1 MFQLTAFFLGKTSKT
16 ANSDSLM
23 KILFLLGARSEWGYI
38 RPLIVEAIKRNHEPL
53 VCATNM
59 AVQIRYSSILEELQK
74 MEIPIIARIS
84 SAFEGDSH
92 VAMAKSI
99 GAVTLGFSDVLDT
112 AKPNWVV
119 LAGDRYE
126 QLGAAIACSYMYVP
140 TSHVQSGEKS
150 GNIDGVARHAI
161 TKLVHLH
168 FTANPDA
175 SERVFR
181 MGEEK
186 FRIHETGAPQL
197 DSLLNDSRPSRN
209 QLVAQNI
216 APQEDYLLVVFHPV
230 TEEFSAADFQ
240 IAQLKGALDKFNYKK
255 IWILPNN
262 DPGGLRIR
270 EFLLTHQNADE
281 RILNNV
287 ARPTYASLLEHSF
300 AIVGNSSSGILEAP
314 SFGRPAIN
322 IGSRQRDRFRG
333 SNVID
338 VERAFENE
346 IIKALDLCSN
356 DSFLSMLAKSKN
368 PYGDGKSSPRI
379 LDILENT
386 PIDQRLLAK
395 RLDY

>member
-1 MFQLTAFFLGKTSKT
+1 
-16 ANSDSLM
+16 M

-38 RPLIVEAIKRNHEPL
+38 RPLMLEAKNRNHEPL

-59 AVQIRYSSILEELQK
+59 AVQIRYSSIIEELHGLQ
-74 MEIPIIARIS
+74 IPVVSRIS

-99 GAVTLGFSDVLDT
+99 GAVTLGFSDVLDSI
-112 AKPNWVV
+112 KPNWVV

-126 QLGAAIACSYMYVP
+126 QLGAAIASSYMYVP
-140 TSHVQSGEKS
+140 TAHVQSGEKS
-150 GNIDGVARHAI
+150 GNIDGVARHTI

-168 FTANPDA
+168 FTANQDA

-197 DSLLNDSRPSRN
+197 DSLLNDPYPSRDE
-209 QLVAQNI
+209 LVAENF
-216 APQEDYLLVVFHPV
+216 APPEDYLLVIFHPV
-230 TEEFSAADFQ
+230 TEEYGTVDFQ
-240 IAQLKGALDKFNYKK
+240 IAQLKLTLDKSKFKK
-255 IWILPNN
+255 VWILPNN
-262 DPGGLRIR
+262 DPGGSRIR
-270 EFLLTHQNADE
+270 DYLVAHQNSDD

-287 ARPTYASLLEHSF
+287 SRPTFASLLKHCV
-300 AIVGNSSSGILEAP
+300 ALVGNSSSGILEAP

-322 IGSRQRDRFRG
+322 IGSRQHDRFRG

-338 VERAFENE
+338 IEHPSDGE
-346 IIKALDLCSN
+346 ITKALDRCF
-356 DSFLSMLAKSKN
+356 DESFLSTLATMRN

-379 LDILENT
+379 IDVLERTTIN
-386 PIDQRLLAK
+386 QKLLTK